1 MIALWRDCG
10 LIVPLNDPAQDIALC
25 RESGHGEIFVAAQD
39 GEVVASVMVGH
50 DGHRGWLYYLAVR
63 PAARRRGL
71 GRRMVT
77 EAESWLRRRAVP
89 KVELMIRESN
99 AEVAAFW
106 RRIGYAIELR
116 TVMSRRLDG
125 ATGSHQGER

>member
-10 LIVPLNDPAQDIALC
+10 LMVPLNDPAQDIALC

-77 EAESWLRRRAVP
+77 EAEAWLRRRAVP

-106 RRIGYAIELR
+106 RRIGYAIEPR

-125 ATGSHQGER
+125 VTGSHHGER